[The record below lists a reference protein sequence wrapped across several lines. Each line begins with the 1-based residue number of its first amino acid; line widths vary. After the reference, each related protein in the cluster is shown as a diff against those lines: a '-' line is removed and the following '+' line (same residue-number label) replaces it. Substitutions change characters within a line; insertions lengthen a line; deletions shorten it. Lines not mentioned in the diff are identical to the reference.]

1 MQTDGIVYSAVQIDF
16 AGFGT
21 QPVRNEYDI
30 CLIELFSKGTD
41 LFNISVHLPLFVKDN
56 DVLTYFQPDTNC
68 NGILVVLGINHL
80 DIFELAEFA
89 QKILVLSYIKQ
100 KGHADLLNDFL
111 NSYF

>member
-1 MQTDGIVYSAVQIDF
+1 M
-16 AGFGT
+16 
-21 QPVRNEYDI
+21 PVKWTI
-30 CLIELFSKGTD
+30 
-41 LFNISVHLPLFVKDN
+41 
-56 DVLTYFQPDTNC
+56 C

>member
-16 AGFGT
+16 AGFGS

-30 CLIELFSKGTD
+30 CLIELFPESTD

-56 DVLTYFQPDTNC
+56 DVLTYFQSDTNC

-80 DIFELAEFA
+80 DIFELAEFT